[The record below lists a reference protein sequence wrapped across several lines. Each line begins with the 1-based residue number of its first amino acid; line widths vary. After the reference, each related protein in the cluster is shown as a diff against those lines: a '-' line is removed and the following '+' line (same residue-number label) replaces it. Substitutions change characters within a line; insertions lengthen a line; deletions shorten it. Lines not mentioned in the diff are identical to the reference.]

1 MMKSKK
7 KMFLLNMLL
16 VMALFTGCGAK
27 KERIVLGEICRIK
40 VWMGSYMYELW
51 NSENSYRKLEEYVD
65 ENYDK
70 DIFEGEDRDAL
81 IKKDAYENMVRTYIL
96 YSEASKTEE
105 SISTELYDE
114 NMKKAK
120 DYLKAMG
127 KSNAFVYKVD
137 EEQIIT
143 YLNYQSMAG
152 IWSGVKIDELK
163 EEIAAGDGKGSLSE
177 KEVQDKAFQRFEEE
191 YYKPLEKKA
200 DISLDE
206 ELMENVRLK

>member
-7 KMFLLNMLL
+7 MLFLLIVLP
-16 VMALFTGCGAK
+16 VVALFTGCGGK
-27 KERIVLGEICRIK
+27 KERIELGEICRIK

-51 NSENSYRKLEEYVD
+51 NSENTYRKLEEYVD

-70 DIFEGEDRDAL
+70 DIFEGEDREEL

-114 NMKKAK
+114 NMRKAK
-120 DYLKAMG
+120 DYFKVMG
-127 KSNAFVYKVD
+127 KSNAFIYKVD

-143 YLNYQSMAG
+143 YLNYQSLAG
-152 IWSGVKIDELK
+152 IWSGDRIEELK
-163 EEIAAGDGKGSLSE
+163 EEITKEDEKGSLSE
-177 KEVQDKAFQRFEEE
+177 KEVQDKAFLRFEEE

-200 DISLDE
+200 EISLDE